1 MRTLAATLFLL
12 TASACASKS
21 RPVSCPAWSD
31 VPVASKRGTVL
42 ASCKT
47 VEPGSIDLEIALG
60 PDECISGNYSI
71 KRRRDAETLDSF
83 ADIKFDG
90 KLITLTPQPR
100 VHETLNKGYDPVPLG
115 CDPAIGRFY
124 VGHVFVGYLAAYRPD
139 GKELWRVGLPKFKTI
154 ADRDLSA
161 LSNLAF
167 SNLIESE
174 GSVAVPNVTVWG
186 GFVAE
191 SYRVKGAFYALLVHR
206 SGAQSILVGP
216 WDGILMGASPSGWRF
231 VAGGGQG
238 YDSWKVPNQE
248 LVIKT
253 NEVGPQVLIDH
264 VISRLLPRPTD
275 TTWGWR
281 HGLGDERF
289 VRIDLGAEYDAKADG
304 IAMAIHDGLGPEWFA
319 QLASYPPVALASQR
333 GDLTFKD
340 WKEKLRRALLEA
352 GADVDCMKYTKEH
365 QLAE

>member
-1 MRTLAATLFLL
+1 MRILASILSLI
-12 TASACASKS
+12 TACACASKS

-31 VPVASKRGTVL
+31 VPVAAKQGAVL

-47 VEPGSIDLEIALG
+47 VEPESIDLHMAQG
-60 PDECISGNYSI
+60 PDECISGNHSI

-83 ADIKFDG
+83 ADIKFG
-90 KLITLTPQPR
+90 GEQITLTPQPR
-100 VHETLNKGYDPVPLG
+100 VHETLNKAYDPVPLG

-139 GKELWRVGLPKFKTI
+139 GKELWRVELPKFKTI

-161 LSNLAF
+161 LSNRAF
-167 SNLIESE
+167 TDLIESE
-174 GSVAVPNVTVWG
+174 GSVAMPNVTFWG
-186 GFVAE
+186 GFVGE
-191 SYRVKGAFYALLVHR
+191 SYRVMGSFYALLVHR

-216 WDGILMGASPSGWRF
+216 WDGILMDASPSGWRF

-238 YDSWKVPNQE
+238 FNSWMVPNQE

-253 NEVGPQVLIDH
+253 NEVGPQLLIDH

-281 HGLGDERF
+281 HCLGDERF
-289 VRIDLGAEYDAKADG
+289 VRMDLGAEYDAKTDD

-340 WKEKLRRALLEA
+340 WKAKLRRALLEA
-352 GADVDCMKYTKEH
+352 GADVDCMKYATEH
-365 QLAE
+365 RLAE